1 MSIRNLLERQYA
13 IKADLAAINTANPDS
28 TLPAEA
34 QIRWDTL
41 QTELSAV
48 ESRIDRQTT
57 IDDGERRIAGQ
68 PVSGTGD
75 RHLDAEIR
83 SGFSIVRAI
92 AAQVP
97 GLNVDAGRER
107 EISTEVARRSG
118 RTFQG
123 IAVPLAALEQRVQV
137 TSPDTAGGYLVAT
150 DHRADQYIDLLRT
163 LPAVRRMGA
172 RILSGLTG
180 NVEIP
185 RQTGAS
191 TGGWVGENQALTASD
206 LAFGSMSMRPNHA
219 GCITEFSR
227 NMLQQSSPDIEALV
241 RRDFAAELARVLDV
255 AAINGTGVSAQ
266 PQGILGTTGIGSV
279 ALGTN
284 GGALTAD
291 SLIDLM
297 SQVADDNAES
307 GNLQFLTNTR
317 VRAKAAKL
325 KDGDGNYL
333 GLNQVFQEMPRTI
346 SNNVPSTLTKGSSGA
361 VCSAV
366 IYGNWSDL
374 LIGIWAELDI
384 LVNPYETTAYSKGN
398 VQVRA
403 MLTCDIA
410 TRHPESFAA
419 IQDILA

>member
-1 MSIRNLLERQYA
+1 MARQA
-13 IKADLAAINTANPDS
+13 
-28 TLPAEA
+28 
-34 QIRWDTL
+34 
-41 QTELSAV
+41 
-48 ESRIDRQTT
+48 T
-57 IDDGERRIAGQ
+57 IDDLESRIAGQ

-97 GLNVDAGRER
+97 GLTVDAGRER

-137 TSPDTAGGYLVAT
+137 TSSDPAGGYLVAT

-206 LAFGSMSMRPNHA
+206 MAFGAMSMTPSHA
-219 GCITEFSR
+219 GCLTEFSR

-255 AAINGTGVSAQ
+255 AAINGSGVSAQ
-266 PQGILGTTGIGSV
+266 PQGILGTTGIGNV
-279 ALGTN
+279 ALGAN

-307 GNLQFLTNTR
+307 GNLQFLTNTK

-325 KDGDGNYL
+325 KDGAENYL
-333 GLNQVFQEMPRTI
+333 GLNKVFQEMPRTI

-384 LVNPYETTAYSKGN
+384 LVNPYETTAYTKGN

-410 TRHPESFAA
+410 ARHPESFAA
-419 IQDILA
+419 IQDIIA